1 MLYFAGGQQ
10 KVKYQCKYCPYAVFN
25 SDTPEEKK
33 LHYNKNCLGIRKKIV
48 TIQKEFRDRTSQQV
62 EALNSHFI
70 KQGPLFIC
78 AYCQK
83 QAELLQNCT
92 IAVAKLLHLHLYH
105 KDKHP
110 EIKRITTMSDIQKII
125 SGSSSTKPIVCI
137 KAGSAMPLSKK
148 LQFGASVDADSKW
161 QKPASRT
168 LPKFV
173 KRSISLPQSCS
184 SDFPASSLRA
194 KTSSTESSDSGV
206 TVTSFKNDKSR
217 NRFKRK
223 TSSSSEEG
231 QRRAK
236 RPSLS
241 PRIPQA
247 YVKESSLSPETSSR
261 ESSPDVDVSFSV
273 VRFCLI

>member
-1 MLYFAGGQQ
+1 MNKIWISITVLQYLLS
-10 KVKYQCKYCPYAVFN
+10 CP
-25 SDTPEEKK
+25 
-33 LHYNKNCLGIRKKIV
+33 
-48 TIQKEFRDRTSQQV
+48 
-62 EALNSHFI
+62 
-70 KQGPLFIC
+70 
-78 AYCQK
+78 
-83 QAELLQNCT
+83 
-92 IAVAKLLHLHLYH
+92 
-105 KDKHP
+105 
-110 EIKRITTMSDIQKII
+110 
-125 SGSSSTKPIVCI
+125 
-137 KAGSAMPLSKK
+137 
-148 LQFGASVDADSKW
+148 
-161 QKPASRT
+161 
-168 LPKFV
+168 
-173 KRSISLPQSCS
+173 SLPQSCS
-184 SDFPASSLRA
+184 SDFPSSSLRA

-241 PRIPQA
+241 PRIPQV